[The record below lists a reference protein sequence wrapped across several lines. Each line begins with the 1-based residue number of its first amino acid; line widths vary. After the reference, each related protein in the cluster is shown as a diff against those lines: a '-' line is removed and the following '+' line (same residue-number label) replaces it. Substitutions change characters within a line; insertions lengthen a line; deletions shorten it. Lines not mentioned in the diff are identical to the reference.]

1 MNVEVHEESVEMY
14 QDGTVAG
21 AELIGQANGATNGFC
36 VGIGIYYL
44 DTYLEPGVH
53 EDQEGFYVVTGTG
66 TAKVGSAEFAIRP
79 GSAFIAQKG
88 VPHCIKRSPDS
99 GPVKVVWSHG
109 AV

>member
-1 MNVEVHEESVEMY
+1 MNIAVHEDNVEMY
-14 QDGTVAG
+14 RDATVAG

-36 VGIGIYYL
+36 VGVGIYYL

-53 EDQEGFYVVTGTG
+53 DDQEGFYVVEGTG
-66 TAKVGSAEFAIRP
+66 TARVGNAEFAIRP

-88 VPHCIKRSPDS
+88 VPHAIKRDADS
-99 GPVKVVWSHG
+99 GPVKVAWSHG